1 MSRQTETAY
10 QFMKEKIFDG
20 TFRPSQKLIESQ
32 LAELIGVSRNT
43 VQKALLKLEQ
53 ENLVEIETNKGA
65 TIKAYTLDE
74 IIHYLEI
81 LDVLE
86 SLVVKN
92 ATHHLA
98 ADDMQQLE
106 TTVLQMEKC
115 LDQNQLD
122 EYTSL
127 SMSFREIIYKA
138 AKNQKAVELIR
149 GIRSPLRRYQLRTM
163 LLPGIKE
170 SSIKE
175 HRKIY
180 DALQKRDEQAVEL
193 AVRSD
198 LAMVRESFLQNY
210 QLLL

>member
-1 MSRQTETAY
+1 
-10 QFMKEKIFDG
+10 MKEKIFDG

-98 ADDMQQLE
+98 GDDMQQLE